1 MKGIKAREKG
11 KKKVYK
17 VGFWNVAG
25 LENKDKDILVEF
37 EGVRHNVS

>member
-1 MKGIKAREKG
+1 MKARGKG

-17 VGFWNVAG
+17 VDFWNVVG
-25 LENKDKDILVEF
+25 LENKDKEFLVEF